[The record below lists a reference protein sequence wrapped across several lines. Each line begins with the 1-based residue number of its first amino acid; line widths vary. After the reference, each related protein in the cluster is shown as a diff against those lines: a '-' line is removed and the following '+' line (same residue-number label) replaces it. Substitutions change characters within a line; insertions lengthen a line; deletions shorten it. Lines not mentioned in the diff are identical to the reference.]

1 MMKNKKLT
9 PFAVFCAVI
18 VLFYLL
24 FTRLIVK
31 TDDGH
36 FLGILNESGFDL
48 AQWLKLRYETI
59 SGRTVC
65 ELLTMKFLGTN
76 LIAWKLCAALL
87 WIYIVHFVLRFTSTF
102 VREKR
107 GAGTFVLCIPFL
119 VFIGCLNPAAFWFS
133 GSFTYLFP
141 FACMLIT
148 LTPVAYELAEINYR
162 RIPSLILSVV
172 AAPIACSQE
181 QSAALTLGFYAVTL
195 VFLFLKRKVKIYSF
209 VSLPFCVAQTYILFS
224 APGMS
229 ERMKAEASGFDGFNS
244 MNTAHRILCGLSNY
258 YAFGF
263 MMSVF
268 VFGFFITAVTL
279 KLRSLE
285 NSRLSGV
292 LSRILPIF
300 SVLSFVG
307 GNILSLAAERTIPD
321 KAFERMFIL
330 GQISPV
336 GAVIIALC
344 SVTLVLIIASFV
356 TIAREDFKTG
366 FTASVCYIAGVCSAV
381 ILGFSSSVYASGQRV
396 FFFSEMLTLISCAV
410 LLGSLKE
417 NKAKQGVEFS
427 AVVISLCML
436 FVNCMSWFFLEIPI
450 MG

>member
-181 QSAALTLGFYAVTL
+181 QSAALTLGFYAVAL
-195 VFLFLKRKVKIYSF
+195 AFLFIKRKKKYTALSRFLF
-209 VSLPFCVAQTYILFS
+209 VSRKHIFCF
-224 APGMS
+224 PHP
-229 ERMKAEASGFDGFNS
+229 E
-244 MNTAHRILCGLSNY
+244 
-258 YAFGF
+258 
-263 MMSVF
+263 
-268 VFGFFITAVTL
+268 
-279 KLRSLE
+279 
-285 NSRLSGV
+285 
-292 LSRILPIF
+292 
-300 SVLSFVG
+300 
-307 GNILSLAAERTIPD
+307 
-321 KAFERMFIL
+321 
-330 GQISPV
+330 
-336 GAVIIALC
+336 
-344 SVTLVLIIASFV
+344 
-356 TIAREDFKTG
+356 
-366 FTASVCYIAGVCSAV
+366 
-381 ILGFSSSVYASGQRV
+381 
-396 FFFSEMLTLISCAV
+396 
-410 LLGSLKE
+410 
-417 NKAKQGVEFS
+417 
-427 AVVISLCML
+427 
-436 FVNCMSWFFLEIPI
+436 
-450 MG
+450 

>member
-24 FTRLIVK
+24 FTRLLVK

-65 ELLTMKFLGTN
+65 EFLTMKFLGTN
-76 LIAWKLCAALL
+76 LIVWKLCAALL
-87 WIYIVHFVLRFTSTF
+87 WIYIVHFVLRFTSAF
-102 VREKR
+102 GGEKQGT
-107 GAGTFVLCIPFL
+107 GAFVLCIPFL
-119 VFIGCLNPAAFWFS
+119 VFIGCLNPAAFWLS

-141 FACMLIT
+141 FACMVIT
-148 LTPVAYELAEINYR
+148 LTPAIYELAGIKYR
-162 RIPSLILSVV
+162 RIPSLILSVA

-181 QSAALTLGFYAVTL
+181 QSAALTLGFYAVAL
-195 VFLFLKRKVKIYSF
+195 SLCIKRRAKIYSF
-209 VSLPFCVAQTYILFS
+209 ISLPFCAAQTYILFS
-224 APGMS
+224 APGMG
-229 ERMKAEASGFDGFNS
+229 ERMKAESSGFDGFGS
-244 MNTAHRILCGLSNY
+244 MNTACKIFCGLSNY

-279 KLRSLE
+279 KLRSLKS
-285 NSRLSGV
+285 SRLSGTMSV
-292 LSRILPIF
+292 ILPIF
-300 SVLSFVG
+300 SILSFAG

-321 KAFERMFIL
+321 KAFEKMFIS

-336 GAVIIALC
+336 GAVIIVLC
-344 SVTLVLIIASFV
+344 SVTFAFIIASLV
-356 TIAREDFKTG
+356 IIAREDFKTG

-381 ILGFSSSVYASGQRV
+381 VLGFSSSVYASGQRV

-410 LLGSLKE
+410 LLASLKE
-417 NKAKQGVEFS
+417 NKAKQKVEFS

-436 FVNCMSWFFLEIPI
+436 FVNCLSWFFLEIPI

>member
-87 WIYIVHFVLRFTSTF
+87 WIYIVHFVLRFTSAF
-102 VREKR
+102 GGEKQGT
-107 GAGTFVLCIPFL
+107 GAFVLCIPFL

-141 FACMLIT
+141 FAGMVIT
-148 LTPVAYELAEINYR
+148 LTPVIYELAEIRYR
-162 RIPSLILSVV
+162 RMPSLILSVA

-181 QSAALTLGFYAVTL
+181 QSAALTLGFYAVAL
-195 VFLFLKRKVKIYSF
+195 AFLFIKRRAKIYSF
-209 VSLPFCVAQTYILFS
+209 ISLPFCVAQTYILFS
-224 APGMS
+224 APGMG
-229 ERMKAEASGFDGFNS
+229 ERMKAESSGFDGFGS
-244 MNTAHRILCGLSNY
+244 MNMACKILCGLSNY

-279 KLRSLE
+279 KLRSLK
-285 NSRLSGV
+285 NSRLSGTM
-292 LSRILPIF
+292 SKILPIF
-300 SVLSFVG
+300 SVLSIVG

-321 KAFERMFIL
+321 KAFEKMFIS
-330 GQISPV
+330 GQISPA
-336 GAVIIALC
+336 GAVIIVLC
-344 SVTLVLIIASFV
+344 SVTLALIIVSLV
-356 TIAREDFKTG
+356 IIAHEDFRTG

-381 ILGFSSSVYASGQRV
+381 VLGFSSSVYASGQRV
-396 FFFSEMLTLISCAV
+396 FFFSEMLTLISSAV
-410 LLGSLKE
+410 LLASLKE
-417 NKAKQGVEFS
+417 NRARQNVDFS
-427 AVVISLCML
+427 AGVISLCML
-436 FVNCMSWFFLEIPI
+436 FVNCLSWFFLEIPI